1 MKRQRTI
8 LYVLLTLAFSLSLWI
23 CASAVYAEAG
33 SVQVYISISKDG
45 DFVTGCDG
53 TVMAHVPVD
62 VKYVDLKEYGLERF
76 YRYEAAEFEDGGQ
89 YVSDKIVEKPT
100 ALHCFI
106 QALGQYY
113 VGRPL
118 TSSDIQTEA
127 LTVAGSAASLYM
139 TRFWGHNYN
148 LMDFV
153 NHAYPLMAPGLGS
166 TCDYILL
173 NDEDT
178 IDLAMY
184 TDEDFRFKGAFYSFD
199 HEEATIDSGDEL
211 TLTLT
216 GVPTQG
222 SINGET
228 IPPKAITGEPVKVSA
243 DKGVSWTVTENV
255 TDQNG
260 QVTVDFDKAG
270 TYYVS
275 CGNSGENYDHIAPPI
290 CVVTV
295 KEEGVDPGMT
305 PDPTPDPDEQH
316 TAEEEAQK
324 KAEEEAQKKAEE
336 EAQKKAEEEAQKK
349 AEEERAKAEEAEK
362 NEQDK
367 RTNRWSKIKSRM
379 IRPVRSAVS
388 NIGKSVQKAG
398 KYVVKAG
405 ARVKQA
411 VRAWIRGKK

>member
-148 LMDFV
+148 LMYFV

-243 DKGVSWTVTENV
+243 DKGVSWTVTESV

-362 NEQDK
+362 NEQNK

>member
-33 SVQVYISISKDG
+33 SVQVFISISKDG

-148 LMDFV
+148 LMYFV

-405 ARVKQA
+405 ARVRQA

>member
-53 TVMAHVPVD
+53 TVMAHVPID

-127 LTVAGSAASLYM
+127 LTVTGNATSLYM

-148 LMDFV
+148 LMYFV

-243 DKGVSWTVTENV
+243 DKGVSWTVTESV

-305 PDPTPDPDEQH
+305 PDPTQDTDEQH

-362 NEQDK
+362 NEQNK
-367 RTNRWSKIKSRM
+367 RTNRWSRIKSRM

-405 ARVKQA
+405 ARVRQA

>member
-8 LYVLLTLAFSLSLWI
+8 LYILLTLAFSLSLWI

-148 LMDFV
+148 LMYFV

-166 TCDYILL
+166 TCDYIIL

-243 DKGVSWTVTENV
+243 DKGVSWTVTESV

-295 KEEGVDPGMT
+295 EGESVDPGLT
-305 PDPTPDPDEQH
+305 PDPTPDPTQDTDEQH
-316 TAEEEAQK
+316 T
-324 KAEEEAQKKAEE
+324 AEEEAQKKAEE

-362 NEQDK
+362 NEQNK
-367 RTNRWSKIKSRM
+367 KTNRWSKIKSRM

>member
-1 MKRQRTI
+1 MLFRSS
-8 LYVLLTLAFSLSLWI
+8 TL
-23 CASAVYAEAG
+23 
-33 SVQVYISISKDG
+33 
-45 DFVTGCDG
+45 
-53 TVMAHVPVD
+53 
-62 VKYVDLKEYGLERF
+62 
-76 YRYEAAEFEDGGQ
+76 
-89 YVSDKIVEKPT
+89 
-100 ALHCFI
+100 
-106 QALGQYY
+106 
-113 VGRPL
+113 
-118 TSSDIQTEA
+118 
-127 LTVAGSAASLYM
+127 
-139 TRFWGHNYN
+139 
-148 LMDFV
+148 
-153 NHAYPLMAPGLGS
+153 
-166 TCDYILL
+166 
-173 NDEDT
+173 
-178 IDLAMY
+178 
-184 TDEDFRFKGAFYSFD
+184 FRFKGAFYSFD

-295 KEEGVDPGMT
+295 KEEGVDPGRT
-305 PDPTPDPDEQH
+305 PDPTPDPTQDTDEQH
-316 TAEEEAQK
+316 T
-324 KAEEEAQKKAEE
+324 AEEEAQKKAEE

-362 NEQDK
+362 KEQNK
-367 RTNRWSKIKSRM
+367 ETHRWNKTKSR
-379 IRPVRSAVS
+379 ISSHVRSAVS
-388 NIGKSVQKAG
+388 NIGKAIQKVS